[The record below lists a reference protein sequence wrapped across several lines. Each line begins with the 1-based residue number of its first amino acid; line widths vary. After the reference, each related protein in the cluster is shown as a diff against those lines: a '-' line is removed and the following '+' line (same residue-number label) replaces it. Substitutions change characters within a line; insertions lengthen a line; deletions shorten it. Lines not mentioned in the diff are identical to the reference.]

1 MPPERRRVLAYF
13 ALVLAAVLFGA
24 TFVVIKRAVEILP
37 PLAFVGWRFLIG
49 AVVLFA
55 LAVPRG
61 RSLWRDGVIAGVL
74 LFAGYALQTEG
85 LALTSAA
92 NSGLITGLY
101 VVFTPIIAA
110 IVARVKLS
118 GWAVTGTGVAFV
130 GLALL
135 TVREGVTFEAGDLL
149 TVGCAIA
156 FAIHIVVLSRVAAR
170 HPVVPFTAVQL
181 LVTAVL
187 ATTLSWMTEGLPLP
201 TTEVL
206 PALLLTGLV
215 VTAGAFLMQV
225 WSQTV
230 IGAARTAVILTLEPV
245 SATLLAALILAERL
259 DAKQWTGAGLILAGI
274 YLVLARTNEMDAIPA
289 AEAITP
295 AH

>member
-1 MPPERRRVLAYF
+1 MPPERRRALAYL
-13 ALVLAAVLFGA
+13 ALVVAAFLFGA

-49 AVVLFA
+49 AIVLFA
-55 LAVPRG
+55 LAVPKG
-61 RSLWRDGVIAGVL
+61 RSLWRDGVIAGAL

-101 VVFTPIIAA
+101 VVFTPLIAA
-110 IVARVKLS
+110 VVARTKLS

-135 TVREGVTFEAGDLL
+135 TVREGVTFETGDLL

-156 FAIHIVVLSRVAAR
+156 FAVHIVVLSRVAAR
-170 HPVVPFTAVQL
+170 HPVIPFTAVQL

-187 ATTLSWMTEGLPLP
+187 ATTLSLLTEGLPLP
-201 TTEVL
+201 TTDVL
-206 PALLLTGLV
+206 PALLLTGLA

-245 SATLLAALILAERL
+245 SATFLAALILAERL
-259 DAKQWTGAGLILAGI
+259 DPKQWTGAGLILAGI

>member
-1 MPPERRRVLAYF
+1 MPPERRRTFAYL
-13 ALVLAAVLFGA
+13 ALVAAACLYGV
-24 TFVVIKRAVEILP
+24 TFVVIKQAVEIIP
-37 PLAFVGWRFLIG
+37 PIAFVGWRFLIG
-49 AVVLFA
+49 AVVLLA
-55 LAVPRG
+55 IAVPKG
-61 RSLWRDGVIAGVL
+61 RSVWKDGVIAGVM
-74 LFAGYALQTEG
+74 LFAGYVLQTEG
-85 LALTSAA
+85 LALTNAS

-110 IVARVKLS
+110 VVARTKLT

-135 TVREGVTFEAGDLL
+135 TVRQGVTFEAGDLL
-149 TVGCAIA
+149 TLGCAIA

-170 HPVVPFTAVQL
+170 HPVIPFTAVQL
-181 LVTAVL
+181 LVTAIL
-187 ATTLSWMTEGLPLP
+187 ATVLSWLTEGLPLP
-201 TTEVL
+201 TTDVL

-230 IGAARTAVILTLEPV
+230 IGAAKTAVILTLEPV
-245 SATLLAALILAERL
+245 SATVLAALILSEHL
-259 DAKQWTGAGLILAGI
+259 DAKQWVGAGLILAGI

>member
-1 MPPERRRVLAYF
+1 MPPERRRTLAYL
-13 ALVLAAVLFGA
+13 ALVAAAFLFGA
-24 TFVVIKRAVEILP
+24 TFVVIKQAVTLIP

-55 LAVPRG
+55 LALPRG
-61 RSLWRDGVIAGVL
+61 RSIWRDGVVAGTV

-85 LALTSAA
+85 LTLTSAA

-110 IVARVKLS
+110 VVGRTKLS
-118 GWAVTGTGVAFV
+118 GWAVWGTGVAFV

-135 TVREGVTFEAGDLL
+135 TMQEGVRFDTGDLL
-149 TVGCAIA
+149 TVGCAVA
-156 FAIHIVVLSRVAAR
+156 FATHIVVLSRVAAR

-187 ATTLSWMTEGLPLP
+187 AICLSSITEGLPLP
-201 TTEVL
+201 TADVV
-206 PALLLTGLV
+206 PALLMTGLV
-215 VTAGAFLMQV
+215 VTAAAFLMQV

-230 IGAARTAVILTLEPV
+230 IGPARTAVILTLEPV
-245 SATLLAALILAERL
+245 SATLLAALLLAERL
-259 DAKQWTGAGLILAGI
+259 DAKQWTGAALILAGI
-274 YLVLARTNEMDAIPA
+274 YLVLARTSEMDTIPA

-295 AH
+295 GH